1 VSSLIAEELGWYRG
15 LVNPVPGGRDF
26 YIIWLAIKGIERGEA
41 PFKISSLSPFKRRR
55 IKGKGL

>member
-1 VSSLIAEELGWYRG
+1 V
-15 LVNPVPGGRDF
+15 VPRVGRDF